1 MQFFDNIE
9 DMSKRSFWY
18 HSEWHQDETLGYVVF
33 TFPPCDRNPLI
44 IMCSHCPI
52 MTHPSDYTLV
62 FTLQL
67 CYKPLR
73 ALQRVAKSLKVHF
86 SSYDE
91 SQNFATSSLLNQG
104 PRVPQS
110 GDGYCLT
117 AVHSPHK
124 PLQETSISYQSF
136 FDIHF
141 NCTY

>member
-9 DMSKRSFWY
+9 DMPKRSFWY
-18 HSEWHQDETLGYVVF
+18 HSEWQQDEPLGYVVF
-33 TFPPCDRNPLI
+33 TFPHVTGTLWLWCVHIVQL
-44 IMCSHCPI
+44 
-52 MTHPSDYTLV
+52 MTHPSDYTLA

-73 ALQRVAKSLKVHF
+73 ALQRVAKSLKIHF

-91 SQNFATSSLLNQG
+91 SQNFATSSLLNKG

-124 PLQETSISYQSF
+124 PLQETSITYQSF

-141 NCTY
+141 NCTD

>member
-18 HSEWHQDETLGYVVF
+18 HSEWHQDEPLGYVVF
-33 TFPPCDRNPLI
+33 TLPHVRGTLWLWCVHIAQL
-44 IMCSHCPI
+44 
-52 MTHPSDYTLV
+52 MTHPSDYTLA

-91 SQNFATSSLLNQG
+91 SQNFTTSSLLNIG

-110 GDGYCLT
+110 GDGVTEICPSLT
-117 AVHSPHK
+117 K
-124 PLQETSISYQSF
+124 Y
-136 FDIHF
+136 
-141 NCTY
+141 